1 VKRSVRG
8 DLLRRAVA
16 EEAARLMIEHGV
28 DDFGTAKRKAAE
40 RFGVTEHAVL
50 PTNVEIESALVD
62 RQRLFS
68 AGRHTTDLAA
78 LRRAAV
84 AAMRLLG
91 RFHPRLVGPV
101 LSGTA
106 TPHADIE
113 LHVFADSVES
123 VVLALLD
130 AGIAHRLVAR
140 RFKPRSQRDE
150 PVSYPA
156 LRLEIAGHDIEAT
169 VFPEVGLRQAPISP
183 VDGRPM
189 RRATTAEIEDLLAAG
204 PVGDQLRPDSGT

>member
-1 VKRSVRG
+1 MKRSVRG

-28 DDFGTAKRKAAE
+28 DDFGVAKRKAAE

-50 PTNVEIESALVD
+50 PKNAEIESALVD
-62 RQRLFS
+62 RQRLFN
-68 AGRHTTDLAA
+68 AGRHDADLVA
-78 LRRAAV
+78 LRRAAL
-84 AAMRLLG
+84 AAMRLLS

-106 TPHADIE
+106 TTHAEVE
-113 LHVFADSVES
+113 LHLFADSVES

-130 AGIAHRLVAR
+130 AGIAHRLVTR
-140 RFKPRSQRDE
+140 RFKARSTRDE
-150 PVSYPA
+150 PVAYPA
-156 LRLEIAGHDIEAT
+156 LRLQIADHGVEAT

-189 RRATTAEIEDLLAAG
+189 RRATAAEIENLLATG
-204 PVGDQLRPDSGT
+204 PVSDQLRPDNGT

>member
-1 VKRSVRG
+1 M
-8 DLLRRAVA
+8 LRRAVA

-50 PTNVEIESALVD
+50 PKNAEIESALVE

-68 AGRHTTDLAA
+68 TGRHTTDLAA
-78 LRRAAV
+78 LRRAAIN
-84 AAMRLLG
+84 AMRLLDS
-91 RFHPRLVGPV
+91 FHPRLVGPV
-101 LSGTA
+101 LSGSA
-106 TPHADIE
+106 TPHAEIE
-113 LHVFADSVES
+113 VHVFADSVEA

-130 AGIAHRLVAR
+130 AGIAHRLVTR

-150 PVSYPA
+150 PVPYPA
-156 LRLEIAGHDIEAT
+156 LRLEISGHDVEAT

-189 RRATTAEIEDLLAAG
+189 RRATTAEIEELLAAG
-204 PVGDQLRPDSGT
+204 RIVDQLRPDSGT